1 MELYIIRHGE
11 TKWNSEK
18 RLQGRSDIELNEYG
32 IELAR
37 ITSEALK
44 DVKFDRI
51 YSSPL
56 KRAYETAEILRGSRK
71 LDIICDDRLMEMC
84 FGDYE
89 GKVTDTLP
97 DEFWKFF
104 DDPVN
109 FVPAGNGET
118 YEQVIE
124 RAKDFLYNVIVPLSY
139 KIDRMLVV
147 AHGAFNRALM
157 ISLNH
162 QGIKDYWEGV
172 FQKNC
177 CVNIYE
183 INGDNF
189 KLIQNGKIYYEDK
202 GGKDYRK

>member
-71 LDIICDDRLMEMC
+71 LDYDI
-84 FGDYE
+84 YE
-89 GKVTDTLP
+89 ALNMVKPFDVD
-97 DEFWKFF
+97 KFKI
-104 DDPVN
+104 
-109 FVPAGNGET
+109 A
-118 YEQVIE
+118 
-124 RAKDFLYNVIVPLSY
+124 NVIS
-139 KIDRMLVV
+139 I
-147 AHGAFNRALM
+147 
-157 ISLNH
+157 
-162 QGIKDYWEGV
+162 
-172 FQKNC
+172 
-177 CVNIYE
+177 
-183 INGDNF
+183 
-189 KLIQNGKIYYEDK
+189 
-202 GGKDYRK
+202 

>member
-71 LDIICDDRLMEMC
+71 LDIICDDRLKEMC

-97 DEFWKFF
+97 M
-104 DDPVN
+104 N
-109 FVPAGNGET
+109 SGN
-118 YEQVIE
+118 
-124 RAKDFLYNVIVPLSY
+124 S
-139 KIDRMLVV
+139 
-147 AHGAFNRALM
+147 LM
-157 ISLNH
+157 ILL
-162 QGIKDYWEGV
+162 ILYRPETV
-172 FQKNC
+172 
-177 CVNIYE
+177 
-183 INGDNF
+183 
-189 KLIQNGKIYYEDK
+189 KLMN
-202 GGKDYRK
+202 R

>member
-56 KRAYETAEILRGSRK
+56 KRAYETAEILR
-71 LDIICDDRLMEMC
+71 
-84 FGDYE
+84 
-89 GKVTDTLP
+89 
-97 DEFWKFF
+97 

>member
-44 DVKFDRI
+44 DVKFDKI

-71 LDIICDDRLMEMC
+71 LDIICDDRLKEMC

-124 RAKDFLYNVIVPLSY
+124 RAKDFYTMSLCLYPIRLTGCLLWHTERSTGH
-139 KIDRMLVV
+139 L
-147 AHGAFNRALM
+147 
-157 ISLNH
+157 
-162 QGIKDYWEGV
+162 
-172 FQKNC
+172 
-177 CVNIYE
+177 
-183 INGDNF
+183 
-189 KLIQNGKIYYEDK
+189 
-202 GGKDYRK
+202 